1 MGDIFEMKK
10 EDFELLKEFS
20 AYRPASADPAAVD
33 KVQLRMKRFL
43 EDNGL
48 FCTLEAVEDRHLLFA
63 STTGNKTPDILFNPH
78 VDVVPATD
86 PEVQYDVFER
96 DGKVWGRGTA
106 DDLGNAVCVAR
117 TLIELKGSGVDAGAI
132 FTGNEEVGGSTTDG
146 MIKLGYGAK
155 KMVVIAD
162 GNGGPGRITYGHKG
176 VLILK
181 LIARGQTGHSSRPW
195 AFDNAIEKLMR
206 GYLKFADEWDQPQ
219 SVEDWRNTMAPC
231 IISGGQAVNQI
242 PGEASLVLNFR
253 IVDAKD
259 IETLPKRVAEITGLE
274 VEVMRSNLPFNGD
287 PDAPPLRILADIFRS
302 KLGQEPEFARMT
314 GATDAR
320 HLQKLGV
327 PVAIVGCRGTGGHS
341 VSEYLY
347 SDAIDEM
354 LPVFVELAKRL

>member
-1 MGDIFEMKK
+1 MRK
-10 EDFELLKEFS
+10 EHFELLKEFS
-20 AYRPASADPAAVD
+20 AFRPASADPAAVD
-33 KVQLRMKRFL
+33 KVQERMKRFL
-43 EDNGL
+43 EEHGL
-48 FCTLEAVEDRHLLFA
+48 FCTLEKVEDRHLLFA
-63 STTGNKTPDILFNPH
+63 STTGSKTPDILFNPH

-86 PEVQYDVFER
+86 PMVQYDVFER
-96 DGKVWGRGTA
+96 DGKLWGRGVA
-106 DDLGNAVCVAR
+106 DDLGNAVCVAQ
-117 TLIELKGSGVDAGAI
+117 TLIELKDTGVDAGAI

-162 GNGGPGRITYGHKG
+162 GNGGLGRITYAHKG
-176 VLILK
+176 VVVLK
-181 LIARGQTGHSSRPW
+181 LIARGETGHSSRPW

-206 GYLKFADEWDQPQ
+206 GYLKLADVWDQPQ
-219 SVEDWRNTMAPC
+219 SVDDWRNTMAPC

-253 IVDAKD
+253 VVDAKD
-259 IETLPKRVAEITGLE
+259 FETLPKYVAEVTGLE
-274 VEVMRSNLPFNGD
+274 VELLRCSLPFNGD
-287 PDAPPLRILADIFRS
+287 PDAPQLRLLAEILRGRT
-302 KLGQEPEFARMT
+302 GQEPEFCRMT

-327 PVAIVGCRGTGGHS
+327 PVAILGCRGSGGHS

-347 SDAIDEM
+347 DDAIDEM